1 MDRSFIVI
9 TGASSGI
16 GKACAELFSRSNYH
30 LILGARRLELLE
42 EQKTNLLDLG
52 AASVDCIPLDVS
64 DNESTTNFCTSVLE
78 LTKGSIG
85 ALINNAGLAIGVDHL
100 SKGDI
105 SEWETVINTNITG
118 VLRVT
123 RGLLPA
129 MIDFQSG
136 HLFLLSSIAA
146 HQVYEGGG
154 VYCAT
159 KHAVKALAKTLKL
172 ELNGTGIRVTT
183 IDPGMVE
190 TDFSV
195 TRFRGDKSKA
205 DSTYAGMTPLTGE
218 DIAACVLFAFER
230 PAHLNIDEMILM
242 PTDQATVYKV
252 HRKSPYS

>member
-1 MDRSFIVI
+1 MDSSPFIVI
-9 TGASSGI
+9 TGASAGI
-16 GKACAELFSRSNYH
+16 GKACAEAFGKSNYR
-30 LILGARRLELLE
+30 LILGARRTSLLE
-42 EQKTNLLDLG
+42 EQKENLLKLG
-52 AASVDCIPLDVS
+52 APSVDCLALDVS
-64 DNESTTNFCTSVLE
+64 NNESTAKFCTQVLE
-78 LTKGSIG
+78 LTSGSIG
-85 ALINNAGLAIGVDHL
+85 ALINNAGLAIGVDHI
-100 SKGDI
+100 SKGDLTV
-105 SEWETVINTNITG
+105 WETVINTNITG

-129 MIDFQSG
+129 MIESQSG
-136 HLFLLSSIAA
+136 HLFFLSSIAA

-172 ELNGTGIRVTT
+172 ELNGTGMRVTT

-190 TDFSV
+190 TEFSV

-205 DSTYAGMTPLTGE
+205 DSTYTGMTPLTGK
-218 DIAACVLFAFER
+218 DIAECVLFAFER

-252 HRKSPYS
+252 SRKS